1 MDISIL
7 HQQYFHSDDEIS
19 ASIRSVYLKQRQ
31 VFDFI
36 HSWAKESKTEKFK
49 KARGTQTFYLFL
61 SGSVA
66 VGKSY
71 LIKALYQ
78 SLSKLLQYHGGSPAK
93 P

>member
-1 MDISIL
+1 MIL
-7 HQQYFHSDDEIS
+7 FILGLK
-19 ASIRSVYLKQRQ
+19 RVKQR
-31 VFDFI
+31 
-36 HSWAKESKTEKFK
+36 SSKKPEALKL
-49 KARGTQTFYLFL
+49 FYLFL

-78 SLSKLLQYHGGSPAK
+78 SVSKLLQYHGGSPAK